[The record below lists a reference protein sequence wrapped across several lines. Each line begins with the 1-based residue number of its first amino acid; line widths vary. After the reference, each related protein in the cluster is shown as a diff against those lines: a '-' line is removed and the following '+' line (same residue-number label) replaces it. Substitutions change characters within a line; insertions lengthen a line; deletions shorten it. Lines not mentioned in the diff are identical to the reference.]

1 VSESDLLDPWPSDAE
16 RASEGSLRPRKLEE
30 FVGQARIREQ
40 LGIVL
45 ESARRRGL
53 PPDHLLFSGPP
64 GLGKTSLAAIVA
76 AELGVGFRVTSGPAL
91 ERAGDLAAILT
102 GLEPGDVLF
111 VDEIHRLP
119 RAVEEVL
126 YPAMEDFQIDVVLGK
141 GPGARSLR
149 LDLPRFT
156 LVSATT
162 RTGLIT
168 SPLRDRF
175 GFSARLDYYGPADL
189 QSIVTRSAAIL
200 GVTID
205 AAGAEI
211 LARRSR
217 GTPRIANR
225 LLRRVRDYAEVRADG
240 AVDEAVAE
248 AALELFEV
256 DRLGLDKLDLALLR
270 VLCERFGGAPVGLA
284 TLAVSVGEEQ
294 DTVED
299 VAEPY
304 LLQLGFLQRTPR
316 GRVATA
322 AAFAH
327 LGLEEPRGP
336 GAAPAPGSLFEPE
349 GSGEPRRGAP
359 VGREGSGEP
368 RRGAPVDREV
378 TRDGRIY
385 ELAISALPDRQRQ
398 SGGHLVVAR
407 DVTERRQVEE
417 QLCAALNHERVA
429 TDRLAAALAGEQ
441 AAAEHLRNLDEAKS
455 GFLQAVSH
463 DLRTPLASVLGI
475 SLTLQRGRG
484 QLGPADT
491 DDLLGR
497 LTANARKLDRILTGL
512 LDLDRLDRGIVELRR
527 ERVDLA
533 RLVAGVV
540 SEAREE
546 LLDGHPVSLELLP
559 VQVVA
564 DAAKVERIVENLLA
578 NAARHTDPGTP
589 IWVRVTHGERGALLC
604 VDDAG
609 PGVPAEQRESIFR
622 PFERGPGGDSYTP
635 GSGVGLALVAQ
646 IASLHDGHAWVED
659 RAGGGASFRVLLPE
673 PNGDR

>member
-1 VSESDLLDPWPSDAE
+1 MSWRWSPAGALLLAG
-16 RASEGSLRPRKLEE
+16 A
-30 FVGQARIREQ
+30 
-40 LGIVL
+40 VL
-45 ESARRRGL
+45 VTVAILYVWRRRPATTIAGL
-53 PPDHLLFSGPP
+53 LAVLLGAVLWS
-64 GLGKTSLAAIVA
+64 VCY
-76 AELGVGFRVTSGPAL
+76 AL
-91 ERAGDLAAILT
+91 ELSAGDLVGREYWGDLKYVGVCLLPPVYLAFVLQCSGHTRWPRWLGPVLTLEPLAVLILLATEVTHDLVRFYPAGATLATSQAAEAGPLFWPHLLYNNALVWTATVLLVVTLSRMSGLYRRQSVVLVAAIL
-102 GLEPGDVLF
+102 LPILLNLLFNLRVEPFRQVDLTPFAFVLTT
-111 VDEIHRLP
+111 
-119 RAVEEVL
+119 AVLVWGVYQFSL
-126 YPAMEDFQIDVVLGK
+126 LDLRPV
-141 GPGARSLR
+141 ARSQIFKTISDPVLVLDPDGRVLDANPAAGR
-149 LDLPRFT
+149 LVERPAAEIVGQPVTQLLPT
-156 LVSATT
+156 WSAT
-162 RTGLIT
+162 
-168 SPLRDRF
+168 
-175 GFSARLDYYGPADL
+175 
-189 QSIVTRSAAIL
+189 VTEAM
-200 GVTID
+200 
-205 AAGAEI
+205 AAG
-211 LARRSR
+211 
-217 GTPRIANR
+217 
-225 LLRRVRDYAEVRADG
+225 
-240 AVDEAVAE
+240 VDQA
-248 AALELFEV
+248 
-256 DRLGLDKLDLALLR
+256 
-270 VLCERFGGAPVGLA
+270 
-284 TLAVSVGEEQ
+284 S
-294 DTVED
+294 
-299 VAEPY
+299 
-304 LLQLGFLQRTPR
+304 
-316 GRVATA
+316 
-322 AAFAH
+322 
-327 LGLEEPRGP
+327 
-336 GAAPAPGSLFEPE
+336 PE

-359 VGREGSGEP
+359 VS
-368 RRGAPVDREV
+368 REV
-378 TRDGRIY
+378 TRDGRIF

-417 QLCAALNHERVA
+417 QLSAALNHERVA

-540 SEAREE
+540 SEAHEE

-578 NAARHTDPGTP
+578 NAARHTDPDTP

-646 IASLHDGHAWVED
+646 IASLHGGHAWVED

>member
-1 VSESDLLDPWPSDAE
+1 VSWRWSPAGGLLMAGAVLVTVVILFVWRRRPGTTIVGLLAVLLGAVLWSVCYALELSAGDLVGREYWGDLKYVGVCLLPPVYLAFVLQCSGHTRWPRWLGPVLTLEPLAVLILLATEVTHDLVRFYPAGATLATSQAAEAGPLFWPHLLYNNALVWTATVLLVVPLSRMSGLYRRQSVVLVAAILLPILLNLLFNLRVEPFRQVDLTPFAFVLTTAVLVWGVYQFSLLD
-16 RASEGSLRPRKLEE
+16 LRPVARSQIFKTISDPVLVLDPDGRVLDANPAAGRLVERPAAE
-30 FVGQARIREQ
+30 IVGQAVTQ
-40 LGIVL
+40 L
-45 ESARRRGL
+45 L
-53 PPDHLLFSGPP
+53 P
-64 GLGKTSLAAIVA
+64 TW
-76 AELGVGFRVTSGPAL
+76 
-91 ERAGDLAAILT
+91 
-102 GLEPGDVLF
+102 
-111 VDEIHRLP
+111 
-119 RAVEEVL
+119 
-126 YPAMEDFQIDVVLGK
+126 
-141 GPGARSLR
+141 
-149 LDLPRFT
+149 
-156 LVSATT
+156 SAT
-162 RTGLIT
+162 
-168 SPLRDRF
+168 
-175 GFSARLDYYGPADL
+175 
-189 QSIVTRSAAIL
+189 VTEAM
-200 GVTID
+200 
-205 AAGAEI
+205 AAG
-211 LARRSR
+211 
-217 GTPRIANR
+217 
-225 LLRRVRDYAEVRADG
+225 
-240 AVDEAVAE
+240 VDQA
-248 AALELFEV
+248 
-256 DRLGLDKLDLALLR
+256 
-270 VLCERFGGAPVGLA
+270 
-284 TLAVSVGEEQ
+284 S
-294 DTVED
+294 
-299 VAEPY
+299 
-304 LLQLGFLQRTPR
+304 
-316 GRVATA
+316 
-322 AAFAH
+322 
-327 LGLEEPRGP
+327 
-336 GAAPAPGSLFEPE
+336 PE
-349 GSGEPRRGAP
+349 GPGEPRRGAP
-359 VGREGSGEP
+359 VS
-368 RRGAPVDREV
+368 REV
-378 TRDGRIY
+378 TRDGRIF

-417 QLCAALNHERVA
+417 QLSAALNHERVA
-429 TDRLAAALAGEQ
+429 TDRLAAALAREQ

-540 SEAREE
+540 SEAHEE
-546 LLDGHPVSLELLP
+546 LLNGHPVSLELLP

>member
-1 VSESDLLDPWPSDAE
+1 MSWRWSLAGPLLLAG
-16 RASEGSLRPRKLEE
+16 A
-30 FVGQARIREQ
+30 
-40 LGIVL
+40 VL
-45 ESARRRGL
+45 V
-53 PPDHLLFSGPP
+53 
-64 GLGKTSLAAIVA
+64 TAAIVYVWRRRPTTTIA
-76 AELGVGFRVTSGPAL
+76 GLLAVLLGAVLWSVCYAL
-91 ERAGDLAAILT
+91 ELSAGDLVGREYWGDLKYVGVCLLPPVYLAFVLQCSGHTRWPRWLGPVLTLEPLAVLILLATEATHDLVRFYPAGATLATAQAAEAGPLFWPHLLYNNALVWTATVLLVVTLSRMSGLYRRQSVVLVAAIL
-102 GLEPGDVLF
+102 LPILLNLLFNLQVEPFRQVDLTPFAFVLTT
-111 VDEIHRLP
+111 
-119 RAVEEVL
+119 AVLVWGVYQFSL
-126 YPAMEDFQIDVVLGK
+126 LDLRPV
-141 GPGARSLR
+141 ARSQIFKTISDPVLVLDPNGRVLDANPAAGR
-149 LDLPRFT
+149 LIERPVAEIVGQPVTQLLPT
-156 LVSATT
+156 WSAT
-162 RTGLIT
+162 
-168 SPLRDRF
+168 
-175 GFSARLDYYGPADL
+175 
-189 QSIVTRSAAIL
+189 VTEAM
-200 GVTID
+200 
-205 AAGAEI
+205 AAG
-211 LARRSR
+211 
-217 GTPRIANR
+217 
-225 LLRRVRDYAEVRADG
+225 
-240 AVDEAVAE
+240 VDQAS
-248 AALELFEV
+248 
-256 DRLGLDKLDLALLR
+256 
-270 VLCERFGGAPVGLA
+270 P
-284 TLAVSVGEEQ
+284 
-294 DTVED
+294 
-299 VAEPY
+299 
-304 LLQLGFLQRTPR
+304 
-316 GRVATA
+316 
-322 AAFAH
+322 
-327 LGLEEPRGP
+327 
-336 GAAPAPGSLFEPE
+336 
-349 GSGEPRRGAP
+349 
-359 VGREGSGEP
+359 EGSGEP

-659 RAGGGASFRVLLPE
+659 RAGGGASFRVLLPA
-673 PNGDR
+673 G

>member
-1 VSESDLLDPWPSDAE
+1 MSWRWSPAGALLLAG
-16 RASEGSLRPRKLEE
+16 AV
-30 FVGQARIREQ
+30 FVTVAI
-40 LGIVL
+40 LYVW
-45 ESARRRGL
+45 RRRPATTIAGL
-53 PPDHLLFSGPP
+53 LAVLLGAVLWS
-64 GLGKTSLAAIVA
+64 VCY
-76 AELGVGFRVTSGPAL
+76 AL
-91 ERAGDLAAILT
+91 ELSAGDLVGREYWGDLKYVGVCLLPPVYLAFVLQCSGHTRWPRWLGPVLTLEPLAVLILLATEVTHDLVRFYPAGATLATSQAADAGPLFWPHLLYNNALVWTATVLLVVTLSRMSGLYRRQSVVLVAAIL
-102 GLEPGDVLF
+102 LPILLNLLFNLRVEPFQQVDLTPFAFVLTT
-111 VDEIHRLP
+111 
-119 RAVEEVL
+119 AVLVWGVYQFSL
-126 YPAMEDFQIDVVLGK
+126 LDLRPV
-141 GPGARSLR
+141 ARSQIFKTISDPVLVLDPDGRVLDANPAAGR
-149 LDLPRFT
+149 LVERPAAEIVGQPVTQLLPT
-156 LVSATT
+156 WSAT
-162 RTGLIT
+162 
-168 SPLRDRF
+168 
-175 GFSARLDYYGPADL
+175 
-189 QSIVTRSAAIL
+189 VTEAM
-200 GVTID
+200 
-205 AAGAEI
+205 AAG
-211 LARRSR
+211 
-217 GTPRIANR
+217 
-225 LLRRVRDYAEVRADG
+225 
-240 AVDEAVAE
+240 VDQA
-248 AALELFEV
+248 
-256 DRLGLDKLDLALLR
+256 
-270 VLCERFGGAPVGLA
+270 
-284 TLAVSVGEEQ
+284 S
-294 DTVED
+294 
-299 VAEPY
+299 
-304 LLQLGFLQRTPR
+304 
-316 GRVATA
+316 
-322 AAFAH
+322 
-327 LGLEEPRGP
+327 
-336 GAAPAPGSLFEPE
+336 PE
-349 GSGEPRRGAP
+349 GSGEPLRGAP
-359 VGREGSGEP
+359 VS
-368 RRGAPVDREV
+368 REV

-407 DVTERRQVEE
+407 DVTQRRQVEE

-540 SEAREE
+540 SEAHEE

-559 VQVVA
+559 VQIVA

-646 IASLHDGHAWVED
+646 IASLHGGHAWVED

>member
-1 VSESDLLDPWPSDAE
+1 VSWRWSSAGPLLLAG
-16 RASEGSLRPRKLEE
+16 AVL
-30 FVGQARIREQ
+30 VTVA
-40 LGIVL
+40 IVYVW
-45 ESARRRGL
+45 RRRPATTIAGL
-53 PPDHLLFSGPP
+53 LAVLLGAVLWS
-64 GLGKTSLAAIVA
+64 VCY
-76 AELGVGFRVTSGPAL
+76 AL
-91 ERAGDLAAILT
+91 ELSAGDLVGREYWGDLKYVGVCLLPPVYLAFVLQCSGHTRWPRWLGPVLTLQPLAVLILLATEATHDLVRFYPAGATLATAQAAEAGPLFWPHLLYNNALVWTATVLLVVTLSRMSGLYRRQSVVLVAAIL
-102 GLEPGDVLF
+102 LPILLNLLFNLQVEPFRQVDLTPFAFVLTT
-111 VDEIHRLP
+111 
-119 RAVEEVL
+119 AVLVWGVYQFSL
-126 YPAMEDFQIDVVLGK
+126 LDLRPV
-141 GPGARSLR
+141 ARSQIFKTISDPVLVLDPNGRVLDANPAAGR
-149 LDLPRFT
+149 LVERPVAEIVGQPVTQLLPT
-156 LVSATT
+156 WSATVT
-162 RTGLIT
+162 EAMATG
-168 SPLRDRF
+168 
-175 GFSARLDYYGPADL
+175 
-189 QSIVTRSAAIL
+189 
-200 GVTID
+200 
-205 AAGAEI
+205 
-211 LARRSR
+211 
-217 GTPRIANR
+217 
-225 LLRRVRDYAEVRADG
+225 
-240 AVDEAVAE
+240 VDQA
-248 AALELFEV
+248 
-256 DRLGLDKLDLALLR
+256 
-270 VLCERFGGAPVGLA
+270 
-284 TLAVSVGEEQ
+284 
-294 DTVED
+294 
-299 VAEPY
+299 
-304 LLQLGFLQRTPR
+304 
-316 GRVATA
+316 
-322 AAFAH
+322 
-327 LGLEEPRGP
+327 
-336 GAAPAPGSLFEPE
+336 SLE

-359 VGREGSGEP
+359 VSREGSGEP

-441 AAAEHLRNLDEAKS
+441 AAADHLRNLDEAKS

-540 SEAREE
+540 SEAHEE
-546 LLDGHPVSLELLP
+546 LLNGHPVSLELLP